1 MKHDIVTISLSI
13 LGITICI
20 VGGNIMNDSEM
31 RGLSVWFIAF
41 LLAYIVG
48 GCRNSNVL
56 RNKQLHRRDV
66 SRIPQATTKRRNAV
80 RRSTRDRRF

>member
-1 MKHDIVTISLSI
+1 MKHDIITFSLSI
-13 LGITICI
+13 LGASICI
-20 VGGNIMNDSEM
+20 LGGNIMNDSEM

-56 RNKQLHRRDV
+56 RDQQLHRRDV
-66 SRIPQATTKRRNAV
+66 SRIPQATTKRRNTV
-80 RRSTRDRRF
+80 RRCTRDRRF